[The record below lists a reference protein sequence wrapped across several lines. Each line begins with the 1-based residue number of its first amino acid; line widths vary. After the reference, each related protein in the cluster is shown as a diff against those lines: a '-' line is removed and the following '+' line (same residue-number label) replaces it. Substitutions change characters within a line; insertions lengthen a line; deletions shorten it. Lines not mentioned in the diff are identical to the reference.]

1 MFDFSTY
8 PQAWELEEASP
19 EALLAAV
26 AMLAAPPGVE
36 EVGTWPGR
44 VICGTSER
52 GISLGSIGSPP
63 VS

>member
-1 MFDFSTY
+1 M
-8 PQAWELEEASP
+8 EEASP